1 MLGRTDSRRRMLV
14 VLAVFAIIAAS
25 LLSRLAWWQVVQ
37 RDQLAAAA
45 RAQISIHYE
54 QPSRRGTIYDRSGTV
69 VLATSVDR
77 YRLAATPADLTPQRR
92 ATVAQALVDLLGLT
106 GEDAAT
112 LTGRMTADRA
122 YVILTRDLD
131 EPTAARIRAGVAS
144 GQLPGIALEP
154 EPFRVY
160 PLPGGAPGT
169 TPAAKLPGFANREG
183 GRREGPWHIRR
194 SGREL
199 RLRARIGIQGVH
211 RARRLRERRGHAEQ
225 PHQGHRIAPAGRR
238 PDHDLRLRQA
248 SHGLA
253 ALRGRHRLLAQRW
266 RSPRRD
272 ASCRLDP
279 ECRGD

>member
-37 RDQLAAAA
+37 RDQLAA
-45 RAQISIHYE
+45 
-54 QPSRRGTIYDRSGTV
+54 
-69 VLATSVDR
+69 
-77 YRLAATPADLTPQRR
+77 TPADLTPQRR

-106 GEDAAT
+106 GEDVAT

-169 TPAAKLPGFANREG
+169 TLAAKLLGFVNRDGGGQYGVEQHYQDTLAGQPRVVLAERDASNNLVPDTSQVLQPGVTG
-183 GRREGPWHIRR
+183 
-194 SGREL
+194 
-199 RLRARIGIQGVH
+199 Q
-211 RARRLRERRGHAEQ
+211 
-225 PHQGHRIAPAGRR
+225 
-238 PDHDLRLRQA
+238 DLRLTIDA
-248 SHGLA
+248 GLQLSLEQEVMA
-253 ALRGRHRLLAQRW
+253 AGVADRAPSVSAVVMDPYTGEVYAEATYP
-266 RSPRRD
+266 SYD
-272 ASCRLDP
+272 ANDYRATANLDP
-279 ECRGD
+279 SRFVDPVVSRVYEPG